1 LKAVGEIREQIR
13 LQMDLFKTMHNVEML
28 SRFQQIVL
36 EEIGCADPEI
46 QQNIARR
53 LNDAHALHGAV
64 EFN

>member
-1 LKAVGEIREQIR
+1 
-13 LQMDLFKTMHNVEML
+13 MHNVEML